1 MKVVDEGIKGSSCR
15 KAAAA
20 LWQSQGV
27 VLGQD
32 VGSAPCGEGVAEGD
46 DVSGQQGSRE
56 AHGLA
61 VEVEREEEGWTVTLP
76 RKHEGPGQEQNA
88 RAEAPLGSVGG
99 VSRLML

>member
-1 MKVVDEGIKGSSCR
+1 MKASRG
-15 KAAAA
+15 AAAGRR
-20 LWQSQGV
+20 WR
-27 VLGQD
+27 
-32 VGSAPCGEGVAEGD
+32 PCGSHKALFSVKMLDQHRVEGD
-46 DVSGQQGSRE
+46 EVSGQQGSRE

-88 RAEAPLGSVGG
+88 RAEAPLGSTGG